1 MWQARYEFYLYD
13 EGGWPSGSACGLV
26 WEANPEKYCLSYIV
40 PDGENSVKLEKKL
53 EKPTTP
59 FAIPITDKINWSQEK
74 QKVIVRVEDK
84 SGLGG
89 IWKPVLL
96 GSIDKKK

>member
-1 MWQARYEFYLYD
+1 M
-13 EGGWPSGSACGLV
+13 V
-26 WEANPEKYCLSYIV
+26 KI
-40 PDGENSVKLEKKL
+40 KLENKL

-96 GSIDKKK
+96 GAIDKKK